1 MKKTLIAAL
10 LVTSTSAFANNP
22 FEFQHR
28 LGSEEYVHG
37 YDAAGLEFAPIVGS
51 DFTPSLNRLMVEAN
65 VDGIAGN
72 AFEGE
77 IVKSGPSRISLY
89 EVHRDSPEGIA
100 YSDYHERYA
109 ADHDWSQSGNQALA
123 TDEIVRDGDS

>member
-22 FEFQHR
+22 FEFQQR
-28 LGSEEYVHG
+28 FGSEEYVHG
-37 YDAAGLEFAPIVGS
+37 YDAAGIEFAPVVGS
-51 DFTPSLNRLMVEAN
+51 DFTPSLNRLVVEAN
-65 VDGIAGN
+65 VDGIADN

-89 EVHRDSPEGIA
+89 EIHRDSPEGIA

-123 TDEIVRDGDS
+123 SDETVRDGDS